1 MASLR
6 NLLCRILCKQDSPT
20 IREFESVGELTAF
33 ILTDWTNL
41 KPYIA
46 QDHDCDDFAR
56 EFQRAAL
63 RSGYLVN
70 VHLAD
75 AGAHMRCMAIIQD
88 EIYFIEP
95 QTDLFWKYG
104 PLD

>member
-1 MASLR
+1 MGVITELVR
-6 NLLCRILCKQDSPT
+6 KILCRQNELT
-20 IREFESVGELTAF
+20 IHEFESVDELSAF
-33 ILTDWTNL
+33 IFTDWTNF
-41 KPYIA
+41 KPYITET
-46 QDHDCDDFAR
+46 HDCDDFAR

-63 RSGYLVN
+63 KIGRLVN

-75 AGAHMRCMAIIQD
+75 SGKHMRCMAIIQD